1 MRRTKVFL
9 ASMFASALLFAGV
22 AAPASAQQQQDG
34 LVNIIIGD
42 ITIRDVNVGIA
53 ANIAAAICVQ
63 DVNILAVDQGQ
74 GDVVCDIG
82 RSTQDIV
89 FTQNTRN

>member
-1 MRRTKVFL
+1 MRAKRFL
-9 ASMFASALLFAGV
+9 VSIAATVVLALGVGAPSAF
-22 AAPASAQQQQDG
+22 AQQQQDG

-53 ANIAAAICVQ
+53 ANVAAAVCAQ

-82 RSTQDIV
+82 RSRQEIR
-89 FTQNTRN
+89 FTQN

>member
-1 MRRTKVFL
+1 MRRTKLFL

-34 LVNIIIGD
+34 LVNIIIGPV
-42 ITIRDVNVGIA
+42 TVEDVNVGVA
-53 ANIAAAICVQ
+53 ANIAAAICAQ
-63 DVNILAVDQGQ
+63 DVNILAVDQGE

-82 RSTQDIV
+82 RSTQEIV
-89 FTQNTRN
+89 FTQNTQD